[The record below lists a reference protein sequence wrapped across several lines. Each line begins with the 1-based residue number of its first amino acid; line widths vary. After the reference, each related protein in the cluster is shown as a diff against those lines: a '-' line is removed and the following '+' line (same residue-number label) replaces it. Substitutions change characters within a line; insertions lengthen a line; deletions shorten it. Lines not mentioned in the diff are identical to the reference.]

1 MLHGLLHLRHENKK
15 GATLAT
21 DAHVFQITQTAALM
35 CEHLP
40 IPDSFDFVAFIDRW
54 QTLIGAFVGG
64 VLGVVAAFIVA
75 FKQTHREWFIA
86 ASSVLPE
93 LMSLQ
98 ATNDGIQHV
107 LVVSHQT
114 KRENKR
120 TICRL
125 LLKQRPTPIVL
136 HSPTIRQLY
145 DIDSRLY
152 AHLSHCAMIHEQLE
166 PVLALFKQVDNDAKR
181 PNMSI
186 DEVVAAE
193 AALDVRTYAATLAWD
208 YCVEHASLA
217 NYYLDRFVFRRW
229 PMWFFQLRM
238 RVLPNDLD
246 RRSAYLLKNGKLWS
260 ESAKPA
266 LDENT
271 PI

>member
-1 MLHGLLHLRHENKK
+1 M
-15 GATLAT
+15 AT
-21 DAHVFQITQTAALM
+21 DAHVFQITQTAALT
-35 CEHLP
+35 CEHLQ
-40 IPDSFDFVAFIDRW
+40 IPESFDFVAFLDRW
-54 QTLIGAFVGG
+54 QTLVGSFVGG

-107 LVVSHQT
+107 LAVSRQT

-120 TICRL
+120 TTCRL
-125 LLKQRPTPIVL
+125 LLKQRPTPTVL

-152 AHLSHCAMIHEQLE
+152 AHLSHCAMIHEQLG
-166 PVLALFKQVDNDAKR
+166 PALDLFKQADNDAKR

-229 PMWFFQLRM
+229 PMRFFQLRM

-246 RRSAYLLKNGKLWS
+246 RRSTYLLKNGKLWS
-260 ESAKPA
+260 ESKEEAKHA